1 MASRVRRPWPSWGSA
16 EDVGAARVGSGL
28 VISVALLVAFAQ
40 VVAAIPQ
47 AIETRIDQ
55 QGCWTA
61 DPETVT
67 AYARRGLGVQEC
79 PAPTGYRLFL
89 VSSDA
94 RSWVDV
100 RSTGSGTTWSGEHSV
115 VYDSPIGNFPNV
127 AGNTVEWR
135 LESGRAKALIFK
147 VVAQGRAE
155 PSQTLSA
162 LYVVALGSERI
173 WLAGHVATI
182 GEARLLAD
190 SGASGQ

>member
-1 MASRVRRPWPSWGSA
+1 
-16 EDVGAARVGSGL
+16 VGVVRVGSGL

-40 VVAAIPQ
+40 VVAAIAE

-55 QGCWTA
+55 QGCWA
-61 DPETVT
+61 PDPETVA
-67 AYARRGLGVQEC
+67 AYTRHGLGVQEC

-100 RSTGSGTTWSGEHSV
+100 RSAGSGITWSGEHSV

-127 AGNTVEWR
+127 AGATVEWR
-135 LESGRAKALIFK
+135 LESDRAKALIFK

-173 WLAGHVATI
+173 WLAGRVATI
-182 GEARLLAD
+182 GEARRLAD
-190 SGASGQ
+190 SGESGR

>member
-1 MASRVRRPWPSWGSA
+1 VSA
-16 EDVGAARVGSGL
+16 VRVGSGL
-28 VISVALLVAFAQ
+28 VVLVTLLLAFAQ
-40 VVAAIPQ
+40 VVAAIAE
-47 AIETRIDQ
+47 AIETPIDQ

-61 DPETVT
+61 DPETVA
-67 AYARRGLGVQEC
+67 AYTRRGLGVQEC

-100 RSTGSGTTWSGEHSV
+100 RSAGSGTTWSGENSV

-127 AGNTVEWR
+127 AGDTVEWR

-162 LYVVALGSERI
+162 LYVVGLGSENI
-173 WLAGHVATI
+173 WLAGRAATI
-182 GEARLLAD
+182 GEARLVAD
-190 SGASGQ
+190 SGTSGR

>member
-1 MASRVRRPWPSWGSA
+1 M
-16 EDVGAARVGSGL
+16 GAARVGSGL

-40 VVAAIPQ
+40 VVAAIAE

-55 QGCWTA
+55 QGCWA
-61 DPETVT
+61 PDPGTVA
-67 AYARRGLGVQEC
+67 AYTRRGLGVQEC

-100 RSTGSGTTWSGEHSV
+100 QLAESGTTWSGEHSV

-127 AGNTVEWR
+127 AGDTVEWR
-135 LESGRAKALIFK
+135 LQSGRAKALIFK
-147 VVAQGRAE
+147 VVAQDRAE
-155 PSQTLSA
+155 PSRPLSA

-173 WLAGHVATI
+173 WSVGRVATI
-182 GEARLLAD
+182 GEARRLAD
-190 SGASGQ
+190 SGESGR